1 MLFRSSRSRRSTVWI
16 AFNPEQKQVEQENRK
31 DELEINKVRRSQ
43 RVIPRQSFA
52 EFDDLCNIVD
62 DNHRDGYR
70 LIKCSQYDSNKKQPI
85 EIYLSFQAFLM
96 MNIHS
101 HLFYNEV
108 IGFNAGYVF
117 KSKSGS
123 QAILI
128 QDVYPA
134 LAIENTGQDRSKSV
148 EMDPESSEL
157 NRKLAES
164 RGQTIWGWYHSHP
177 IFETNPSKIDIYNQ
191 HSYQHFFN
199 SDCNKPFIAFIV
211 GPYSPKLNSTKVIS
225 ELKWFHVVH
234 DGDNKFPYELTYTV
248 VPQK

>member
-1 MLFRSSRSRRSTVWI
+1 MLFRLFRSWWSTVWI
-16 AFNPEQKQVEQENRK
+16 DFNQEKLAEEDINK
-31 DELEINKVRRSQ
+31 EEIVINKVRRSN
-43 RVIPRQSFA
+43 RVVPRQNFA
-52 EFDDLCNIVD
+52 EFDDACNIFD

-70 LIKCSQYDSNKKQPI
+70 LIKCLQYDSNKKQPI

-117 KSKSGS
+117 KSKSGNK
-123 QAILI
+123 AILI

-134 LAIENTGQDRSKSV
+134 LALEHTGQDRSKSV

-199 SDCNKPFIAFIV
+199 SDWNKPFIAFIV
-211 GPYSPKLNSTKVIS
+211 GPYSPKLNFTKVIS
-225 ELKWFHVVH
+225 ELKCFHVVH
-234 DGDNKFPYELTYTV
+234 EGESKFPYELAFTI